1 MFWMFSIANSLTSED
16 NIFSDTCNDAIA
28 AEACVKVFSETDR
41 HDVGFLLEKG
51 KVDPTHG
58 HTIPRLELCAA
69 VMAIDLVDTISEQL
83 DFAKILFTSTK
94 IVA

>member
-1 MFWMFSIANSLTSED
+1 MFSIANSSTSED
-16 NIFSDTCNDAIA
+16 NIFSDACNDAIA

-41 HDVGFLLEKG
+41 HNVGFLL
-51 KVDPTHG
+51 VDPTHG
-58 HTIPRLELCAA
+58 HNIPRLELCAA

-83 DFAKILFTSTK
+83 DFAKILFTSTQ